1 MSLGCFEE
9 GILRFVRKGRVFYK
23 SDQFNCNW
31 TRVNDDISTGTF
43 KVPSSRDCCPPT
55 IHARSDMVEFERNG
69 IIEWAGYCMKPT
81 TTDGVLQIEASD
93 LLEGYRGRI
102 IRDPINV
109 TGIDLATIASMVLS
123 SADDGDP
130 VPVVPLLSAT
140 GILADR
146 VVTTA
151 EYRIAWDALKN
162 DLLNVGLDMTM
173 VGTLLYIGP
182 VEDKGL
188 SNLKLRDSMIQGVP
202 ASGEDG
208 AAYANRIIAK
218 GQNGLVS
225 IYPVGPPVAPAP
237 YPLVE
242 AIVDA
247 NDAAD
252 QATLD
257 YLAKQHYDL
266 RSAVP
271 RFVTLDQGVKLKA
284 ESPYELRAYIP
295 GRLVDVK
302 LDTDCLQFQQGMRL
316 SNLSYSLTGGQE
328 EVKIATVP
336 MGTVSAGVAA

>member
-1 MSLGCFEE
+1 MSLGCFEQ
-9 GILRFVRKGRVFYK
+9 GLLRFVRKGTVFYRT
-23 SDQFNCNW
+23 DQFNCSWN
-31 TRVNDDISTGTF
+31 RVNDDISTGTF
-43 KVPSSRDCCPPT
+43 KVPASRDCCPPE
-55 IHARSDMVEFERNG
+55 IHARADMVEFERNG
-69 IIEWAGYCMKPT
+69 VVEWAGYCMKPT
-81 TTDGVLQIEASD
+81 TTDGVLQIEAMD
-93 LLEGYRGRI
+93 LLGGYQSRI

-109 TGIDLATIASMVLS
+109 TGLDVATIASMVLT

-130 VPVVPLLSAT
+130 IPVVPLLSAT

-146 VVTTA
+146 TVTTA
-151 EYRIAWDALKN
+151 EYRIAWDVLKN
-162 DLLNVGLDMTM
+162 DLLNIGLDMTM

-188 SNLKLRDSMIQGVP
+188 SALKLNNRMILGVP
-202 ASGEDG
+202 SSGEDG

-242 AIVDA
+242 AVVDA
-247 NDAAD
+247 NDAED

-257 YLAKQHYDL
+257 VLAKQHYDL

-271 RFVTLDQGVKLKA
+271 RFVTMDQGVLLKSD
-284 ESPYELRAYIP
+284 SPYELRAYIP
-295 GRLVDVK
+295 GRLVDMT

-316 SNLSYSLTGGQE
+316 SGLSYSLTSGKE
-328 EVKIATVP
+328 EVRVSAVP
-336 MGTVSAGVAA
+336 MGTVPAGVAA